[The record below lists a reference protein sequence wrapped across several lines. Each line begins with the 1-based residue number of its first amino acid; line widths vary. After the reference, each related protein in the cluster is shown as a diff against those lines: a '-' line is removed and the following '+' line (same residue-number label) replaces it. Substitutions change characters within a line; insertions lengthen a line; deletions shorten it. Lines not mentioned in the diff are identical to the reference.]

1 MGEISSNF
9 ETCNHRRREEI
20 MPSTEEI
27 TRFFVSSFDEDA
39 KLRAE
44 NPGLQ
49 ELWDQYQTM
58 LKLVKPAIDPREE
71 TVAKTFARIKADSKA
86 RFTAGIHIEAD
97 IRNPCG
103 EIGMPDKPPG
113 KIELN
118 GREIA
123 IEDFNRIFGKR
134 K

>member
-1 MGEISSNF
+1 MPTIDEMKNIFGDTMSGELNLSG
-9 ETCNHRRREEI
+9 
-20 MPSTEEI
+20 
-27 TRFFVSSFDEDA
+27 DA

-58 LKLVKPAIDPREE
+58 LKLVKPAPSPKTESVEE
-71 TVAKTFARIKADSKA
+71 IFARIKAQRKA
-86 RFTAGIHIEAD
+86 RFAAGIHIEAD
-97 IRNPCG
+97 IKNPCG

-118 GREIA
+118 GQEIG
-123 IEDFNRIFGKR
+123 IKDFNRLFGKR
-134 K
+134 